1 MDRESWDLYESRN
14 FTPINHFQPLYKG
27 PGALFCPPL
36 PTPLGYDGPPLGQ
49 GPGCLPICHP
59 GSMSLSPT
67 LALAT
72 YPNHGRADQQGGQQW
87 SQGQQANPSQKA
99 RKAIC
104 CPLLLPGTL
113 TRLQMRSLQ
122 SDPRRRAAENFTSLS
137 AETQTLQRQRQ
148 REEGEVKGS
157 IGYRAGSEAEKDSG
171 LLPPS
176 RAQLSLASLSRG
188 LGSQDQASQGSHTQP
203 RVTRS
208 QDLSDI

>member
-1 MDRESWDLYESRN
+1 MDRESWALNESRN
-14 FTPINHFQPLYKG
+14 FTPINHSTKDQELRFAHLFPHHLATM
-27 PGALFCPPL
+27 ALPWAKAQAAYPSATLALCR
-36 PTPLGYDGPPLGQ
+36 
-49 GPGCLPICHP
+49 
-59 GSMSLSPT
+59 LSPT

-72 YPNHGRADQQGGQQW
+72 YPRHGRADQQGGQQW
-87 SQGQQANPSQKA
+87 PQGQQANPTQKA

-176 RAQLSLASLSRG
+176 QAQLSLASLGRG

-203 RVTRS
+203 RITRS
-208 QDLSDI
+208 QDRNDI